1 MQYAEFHHRSIADK
15 EVFWAEQARLIDWH
29 RPPQH
34 ILDFSNPPFARWFPD
49 GELNLAHNC
58 IDRHLA
64 ERAEQNAIVW
74 LSTEINQALLQQQ
87 PAIQAAFTRLGAD
100 IIVEEGC
107 VKRHISYADLH
118 REVNYFADVLQRLG
132 TGRGDRVVIY
142 MPMIAEA
149 LFAMLACA
157 RIGAIHSVVFGG
169 FAAHNLAMRI
179 DDAAPKVLVTSDAGM
194 RGGKMVPYKHLVD
207 SAIEQA
213 QAKPEHV
220 LVVNRGLDNDM
231 PVQQRD
237 QDYAQWRQESA
248 ARQASVPCAW
258 MKATDPSYILYTSGT
273 TGKPKGV
280 QRDIGGYA
288 VALAASMHHIYD
300 CRPGEVF
307 WSTSDIGWVVGHSY
321 IVYAPLLHG
330 MTTIVYEGLPTQPD
344 PGIWWRT
351 IAEYRVTAL
360 FSSPTGARILKKQD
374 PAWLDKYD
382 LTSLQYFFLAGE
394 PLDEPTASWLAD
406 NLDAAIVDNYWQTE
420 TGWPLLSY
428 LPGVDLKPLRY
439 GSPGMPV
446 YGYDV
451 TIRNESTGEPCAANE
466 KGLLT
471 VQPPLPPGCLMTV
484 WGDDKRFISSYF
496 SEFDGSHYS
505 TSDWAVQDED
515 GYYFILGRTDDV
527 INVAGHRLGTRE
539 IEEAIC
545 GHPLVAEVA
554 VVGKSDEIKG
564 QVPIA
569 FCTLKDNRA
578 MDTADKRAVLEQ
590 EVLAEVVK
598 QLGAVARPAE
608 VYFTLTLPKTR
619 SGKLLRR
626 SIQAVAEGRDPGDLS
641 TLDDPNALVGIQ
653 EVIRRP

>member
-1 MQYAEFHHRSIADK
+1 MNYAEFHQRSIEDK
-15 EVFWAEQARLIDWH
+15 AAFWGEQAQLIDWH
-29 RPPQH
+29 KAPEQV
-34 ILDFSNPPFARWFPD
+34 LDFNNPPFARWFVD
-49 GELNLAHNC
+49 GELNLSHNC

-74 LSTEINQALLQQQ
+74 LSTEINRALLAEK
-87 PAIQAAFTRLGAD
+87 PAVQAAFDDLGAR
-100 IIVEEGC
+100 IIVEDGC
-107 VKRHISYADLH
+107 VKRHISYREFH
-118 REVNYFADVLQRLG
+118 QEVNYFADVLQRLG
-132 TGRGDRVVIY
+132 VDRGDRVVIY

-157 RIGAIHSVVFGG
+157 RLGAIHSVVFGG

-179 DDAAPKVLVTSDAGM
+179 DDAQPKVLITADAGM
-194 RGGKMVPYKHLVD
+194 RGGKVVPYKHLVD
-207 SAIEQA
+207 SAVEQA
-213 QAKPEHV
+213 EFKPEHV
-220 LVVNRGLDNDM
+220 LVVNRGLDAAM
-231 PVQQRD
+231 PQQAWD
-237 QDYAQWRQESA
+237 ADYATMRHNSVD
-248 ARQASVPCAW
+248 RQASVPCAW
-258 MKATDPSYILYTSGT
+258 MKSTDPSYILYTSGT

-288 VALAASMHHIYD
+288 VALAASMNHIYD

-330 MTTIVYEGLPTQPD
+330 MTTIVYEGLPTNPD

-374 PAWLDKYD
+374 PAWMDKYD
-382 LTSLQYFFLAGE
+382 LSSLQYFFLAGE

-451 TIRNESTGEPCAANE
+451 TIRNEATGEPCQPNE

-471 VQPPLPPGCLMTV
+471 VQPPLPPGCLATV

-496 SEFDGSHYS
+496 SEFDGRYYS
-505 TSDWAVQDED
+505 TSYWEVQD
-515 GYYFILGRTDDV
+515 
-527 INVAGHRLGTRE
+527 
-539 IEEAIC
+539 
-545 GHPLVAEVA
+545 
-554 VVGKSDEIKG
+554 
-564 QVPIA
+564 
-569 FCTLKDNRA
+569 
-578 MDTADKRAVLEQ
+578 
-590 EVLAEVVK
+590 
-598 QLGAVARPAE
+598 
-608 VYFTLTLPKTR
+608 
-619 SGKLLRR
+619 
-626 SIQAVAEGRDPGDLS
+626 
-641 TLDDPNALVGIQ
+641 
-653 EVIRRP
+653 